1 MHPRRDL
8 RRTSRATPP
17 RLADRKARP
26 SSHPLAP
33 TALPPQGTKQD
44 TASALGWFAAAGELG
59 HCSARSRIVAEGFGG
74 LPACIYERLE
84 EV

>member
-1 MHPRRDL
+1 MQPRRDL

-17 RLADRKARP
+17 YVASQTAR
-26 SSHPLAP
+26 A
-33 TALPPQGTKQD
+33 ALVSPPRAHPPQGTKQD